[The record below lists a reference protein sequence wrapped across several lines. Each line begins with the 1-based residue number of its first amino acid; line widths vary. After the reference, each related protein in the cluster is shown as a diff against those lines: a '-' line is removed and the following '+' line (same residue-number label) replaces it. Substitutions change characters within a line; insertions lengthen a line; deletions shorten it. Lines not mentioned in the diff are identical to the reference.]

1 LEFLT
6 TLRLLPAVLVAFV
19 ISLAC
24 GGDSPPQPEE
34 APTGT
39 STRLPGGLPTPTPS
53 PSPTP
58 VPLPELSA
66 GDAIVVGGL
75 VRARAD
81 PSTSAAPVGTIQE
94 LAKVNIA
101 AQVRGENWLV
111 GSQTWV
117 TSVPDWT
124 NTWYQLGDGSF
135 VYGAFVFILA
145 EGEMSPFAAAQSGQE
160 KWIDVDLSE
169 QRARAMVGDQAV
181 FVAAISSGAAQFP
194 TPVGSFAVQRD
205 GRIPVEKMTA
215 SQAGYQAEQAQYDV
229 ERVLFTQYF
238 DLNGDALHLNYWRPH
253 SVFGRT
259 PTSHGCIGLELHEAQ
274 YLWLFASAGTRV
286 EIHP

>member
-1 LEFLT
+1 
-6 TLRLLPAVLVAFV
+6 VLVACA
-19 ISLAC
+19 ISLTC
-24 GGDSPPQPEE
+24 GGESAPQPGE
-34 APTGT
+34 ATGT
-39 STRLPGGLPTPTPS
+39 PTRLPGGLPTPTPS

-66 GDAIVVGGL
+66 GDAIVVGGV
-75 VRARAD
+75 VRTRAD
-81 PSTSAAPVGTIQE
+81 PSTSAAPVATIQD
-94 LAKVNIA
+94 LARVNIA
-101 AQVRGENWLV
+101 AQVRGENWLI

-124 NTWYQLGDGSF
+124 SVWYQLGDGSY

-145 EGEMSPFAAAQSGQE
+145 EGEVSPLAAAPGQE

-181 FVAAISSGAAQFP
+181 FVAPISSGAAQFP

-238 DLNGDALHLNYWRPH
+238 DLSGDALHLNYWRPH
-253 SVFGRT
+253 AVFGRT

-274 YLWLFASAGTRV
+274 YFWLFASAGTRV
-286 EIHP
+286 EIHQ